1 RRRCKGCRQAE
12 RAGVTPRIARTIL
25 RSADGDRPCR
35 RRFDGMDTG
44 YLLADLFVLP
54 WADSRGARTAMPNRA
69 PHTSI
74 RRTEFMEYCRRAN
87 GLLCLDVG
95 RPDHLAP
102 LVGFIGDELPE
113 RGADVIDIGSTPKP
127 ASRVFMRG
135 ACRRSRP
142 ASEAG

>member
-1 RRRCKGCRQAE
+1 
-12 RAGVTPRIARTIL
+12 
-25 RSADGDRPCR
+25 
-35 RRFDGMDTG
+35 MDTC

-113 RGADVIDIGSTPKP
+113 RGADVIDIGSTPNNKP
-127 ASRVFMRG
+127 ANVDDLGRRQRRVERKWL
-135 ACRRSRP
+135 AQKTARRSRAP
-142 ASEAG
+142 PSQPQPSSREAPD